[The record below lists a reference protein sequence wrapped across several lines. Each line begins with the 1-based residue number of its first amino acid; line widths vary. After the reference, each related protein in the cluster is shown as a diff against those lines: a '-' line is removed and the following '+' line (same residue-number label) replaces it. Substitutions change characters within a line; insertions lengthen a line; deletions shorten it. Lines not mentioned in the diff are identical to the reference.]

1 MAYVGN
7 TVSDC
12 GHHCRAGG
20 APSGKKGGA
29 GHLPLWLRRPGRS
42 PCGNRG
48 QGQAPHYQVVVM
60 IETIILVLV
69 VALTVGILWLAR
81 RLGIVMRPE
90 ADGLEALPKELHEA
104 ELRRQA
110 DKK

>member
-1 MAYVGN
+1 
-7 TVSDC
+7 
-12 GHHCRAGG
+12 
-20 APSGKKGGA
+20 
-29 GHLPLWLRRPGRS
+29 
-42 PCGNRG
+42 
-48 QGQAPHYQVVVM
+48 M